1 MLTAAQSS
9 HIFEQT
15 MPRVQADL
23 VLKGLRPDQ
32 AAILAS
38 ELVLSYI
45 IEAQDEPT
53 PILPKHSYG
62 IKIGEGKGT
71 INLFLT
77 FQPNT
82 PSE

>member
-1 MLTAAQSS
+1 MLTSAQQ
-9 HIFEQT
+9 HNIFDQT
-15 MPRVQADL
+15 VPRIQADL

-32 AAILAS
+32 AILLAT
-38 ELVLSYI
+38 ELVLNYI
-45 IEAQDEPT
+45 IEAQDEPN

-62 IKIGEGKGT
+62 IKIGPGKGT